1 MRRLERKVGK
11 KSLDRELFLLRS
23 HNFNSFRFT
32 STSTALPANWNW
44 FSTAEMGFCSI
55 KFHSK
60 MFVIKYFHN
69 TIYIFANIVL
79 PKSGIFIAIQL
90 NWMQCFVWCTY
101 RMITQMLL
109 WPKNSQLCYWWH
121 TLYNT
126 FMNIWIG
133 LCTQRVRKMYSH
145 IIPNSH
151 QIYCGL
157 CVSRRDLDRRG
168 REDDCRISLVY
179 ILRGLCVLCTVL
191 YSTMYMVFV
200 IPN

>member
-69 TIYIFANIVL
+69 TYIYLRTSYYLNPEYSLPFNWIECSVSYDVLIEWSHRCYYGLKTANYVIDGILSITHLWIYGLDCVRNGCERCTLILSPTVIKYIVDCASAEETL
-79 PKSGIFIAIQL
+79 IEEVG
-90 NWMQCFVWCTY
+90 
-101 RMITQMLL
+101 RMIVG
-109 WPKNSQLCYWWH
+109 
-121 TLYNT
+121 
-126 FMNIWIG
+126 F
-133 LCTQRVRKMYSH
+133 R
-145 IIPNSH
+145 
-151 QIYCGL
+151 
-157 CVSRRDLDRRG
+157 
-168 REDDCRISLVY
+168 
-179 ILRGLCVLCTVL
+179 
-191 YSTMYMVFV
+191 
-200 IPN
+200 